1 MKVAVRYDKGG
12 FKSLRRF
19 EKMKKWYDEEYVFT
33 IEVTGYLR
41 GKHTEH
47 LCRNGEEILH

>member
-19 EKMKKWYDEEYVFT
+19 EKMKKWYHEEYVFT
-33 IEVTGYLR
+33 MP
-41 GKHTEH
+41 K
-47 LCRNGEEILH
+47 GEGDTV